1 MERKRK
7 REAIE
12 LIFQPRA
19 SKSGQEPQSSGD
31 GLRYSYKATLIGS
44 ARQFELRDDGLWW
57 SVGGK
62 SGLWPYRK
70 IAAVRLSYRPV
81 SMQSRRFRADI
92 EDTTGARVTLY
103 STTWHTIAL
112 MSPQDDDY
120 RAFVVELHRR
130 LADQKPDVVLVRG
143 VNPNIYYVGLAL
155 MTLIGLAIAGLIV
168 RALLVDQFVAAF
180 FLVGF
185 GALFGWQ
192 VGGFLKRNAPGRY
205 TLDPL
210 PQDLLP

>member
-1 MERKRK
+1 MYERK
-7 REAIE
+7 REAAE
-12 LIFQPRA
+12 LIFKPQT
-19 SKSGQEPQSSGD
+19 SKSGQQSQLSGD
-31 GLRYSYKATLIGS
+31 GLRYGYKATLIGS

-62 SGLWPYRK
+62 TGLWPYRK

-112 MSPQDDDY
+112 MAPQDDDY
-120 RAFVVELHRR
+120 RAFIVGLHRR
-130 LADQKPDVVLVRG
+130 LADEKPDVVLVRG
-143 VNPNIYYVGLAL
+143 VNPNIYYAGLAL
-155 MTLIGLAIAGLIV
+155 VAMVGLAIAGLIV
-168 RALLVDQFVAAF
+168 RGLLVGQFVAAL

-185 GALFGWQ
+185 GVLFGWQ
-192 VGGFLKRNAPGRY
+192 IGGFLKRNAPGRY

-210 PQDLLP
+210 PLDLLP